1 MKILRPI
8 FLFVLL
14 VFSLSGCESNNLEN
28 VPLAKKGVIDLRGWD
43 FETMGNVSLNG
54 EWKIDWKNW
63 NQTEDSNHS
72 EFTIV
77 PGHWTNSLSEKYPTG
92 FAKLSLKILIPENTK
107 TLYLQNGITRNA
119 FEILV
124 GDESIYKSGII
135 GESFSTE
142 TPHLNVQTV
151 AIPETKDREIKLSL
165 KISCFHYH
173 ICGVATPYSLGN
185 HAGINKSFLEATSRD
200 IFVLTSLLTLAFF
213 HFVLYIFWRDEKTH
227 ILFASVC
234 FLAAARL
241 LSIGETRFIY
251 NYLPLGVYEIMV
263 RVNGISFVLLYL
275 SFVLYV
281 REIYNDEKYKL
292 IYRVNFFVAS
302 LLFLALPLDL
312 LTFSKF
318 LAFHLVFSL
327 FAIFGLLYP
336 IIHGVILKKPGARL
350 FLFSVIATMSLFSLD
365 ILTEF
370 AKKGTAYL
378 AQYGFLVFGLSQALF
393 IADRMIEN
401 FKNKERLKQ
410 EKESAE
416 AKVDFK
422 TTFLSTMSHE
432 IRTPMNGVL
441 GMAQLLQQTN
451 LSEEQKEYLNLIQFS
466 GDNLLL
472 LINDI
477 LDLSKLE
484 SGQFEL
490 HLEPVPLQ
498 KFMNDCINLFKSQ
511 ADPNK
516 LKIELEFLNPPPAY
530 LKTDQRR
537 LAQILTNLLSNA
549 VKFTEKGAVTV
560 IVETIP
566 LNGNSV
572 RLKVSVKDTG
582 IGIPEDRIINLFQP
596 FSQVHSHLTEKTI
609 GTGLGL
615 AITKKLIEE
624 MGGSIT
630 VQSVYGRGSN
640 FSFQFASQ
648 FQSEAIVTDEEQEK
662 PEPIPKITQGS
673 LLAEKYPLKILVADD
688 DPISQK
694 VSSLFLKKLG
704 YSNLQT
710 DNGEKTL
717 DMVRSESPDLLFM
730 DVQMPD
736 MDGITVTKCI
746 RQSKTITK
754 QPVIIALTANV
765 LEEEKQRCL
774 SAGMDDFMTKPLL
787 MRDLD
792 FMIRK
797 WAKKDLVPSN
807 K

>member
-1 MKILRPI
+1 
-8 FLFVLL
+8 
-14 VFSLSGCESNNLEN
+14 
-28 VPLAKKGVIDLRGWD
+28 
-43 FETMGNVSLNG
+43 MGNVSLNG
-54 EWKIDWKNW
+54 EWRIDWKDW
-63 NQTEDSNHS
+63 NPTNDSPNK

-77 PGHWTNSLSEKYPTG
+77 PGHWNNSAFEKYPAG
-92 FAKLSLKILIPENTK
+92 FARLSLTILVPENTK
-107 TLYLQNGITRNA
+107 TLYLQNGVTRNA
-119 FEILV
+119 FEVLV
-124 GDESIYKSGII
+124 DEKTIYKSGII
-135 GESFSTE
+135 GESFSSE
-142 TPHLNVQTV
+142 IPHLNIQTV
-151 AIPETKDREIKLSL
+151 ALPDVKNNQIQLSL

-173 ICGVATPYSLGN
+173 NCGVATPYSLGT
-185 HAGINKSFLEATSRD
+185 HSGISKSYLGAIGRD

-227 ILFASVC
+227 ILFAAVC
-234 FLAAARL
+234 FLAAMRL

-251 NYLPLGVYEIMV
+251 NYLPLGVYETMV
-263 RVNGISFVLLYL
+263 RINGISFVLVYL

-281 REIYNDEKYKL
+281 KEIYNSEKYKL
-292 IYRVNFFVAS
+292 VYRINFFVAS
-302 LLFLALPLDL
+302 LLFFALPLNL

-318 LAFHLVFSL
+318 LAFHLVLSL
-327 FAIFGLLYP
+327 LALFGLLYP
-336 IIHGVILKKPGARL
+336 IIHGVLLKKPGSRL
-350 FLFSVIATMSLFSLD
+350 FLFSVIATMFLFSLD

-416 AKVDFK
+416 AKVNFK

-490 HLEPVPLQ
+490 HLEPVPLE
-498 KFMNDCINLFKSQ
+498 KFMKDFINIFKTQ
-511 ADPNK
+511 TDPNK
-516 LKIELEFLNPPPAY
+516 LKIELDFLNPPPAF
-530 LKTDQRR
+530 LITDQRR
-537 LAQILTNLLSNA
+537 FAQVLTNLLSNA
-549 VKFTEKGAVTV
+549 VKFTEKGSITV
-560 IVETIP
+560 LVETII
-566 LNGNSV
+566 LKKDMV

-582 IGIPEDRIINLFQP
+582 IGIPDDRMGILFQP

-624 MGGSIT
+624 MGGSIS

-640 FSFQFASQ
+640 FTFQFTAQIGPES
-648 FQSEAIVTDEEQEK
+648 SESEQHSNTKET
-662 PEPIPKITQGS
+662 IPKRS
-673 LLAEKYPLKILVADD
+673 SDSPLAEKYPLKILVADD

-704 YSNLQT
+704 YTNLQAE
-710 DNGEKTL
+710 NGEKTL
-717 DMVRSESPDLLFM
+717 DIVRSESPDLLFV
-730 DVQMPD
+730 DIQMPD
-736 MDGITVTKCI
+736 MDGITVAKCI
-746 RQSKTITK
+746 RQSKTIAK

-765 LEEEKQRCL
+765 MEEEKHRCL

-787 MRDLD
+787 LRDLD

-797 WAKKDLVPSN
+797 WAKRDLSPSN
-807 K
+807 R

>member
-1 MKILRPI
+1 
-8 FLFVLL
+8 
-14 VFSLSGCESNNLEN
+14 
-28 VPLAKKGVIDLRGWD
+28 
-43 FETMGNVSLNG
+43 MGNAALDG

-63 NQTEDSNHS
+63 NPKENSEQS

-77 PGHWTNSLSEKYPTG
+77 PGHWTNSASKKYPTG
-92 FAKLSLKILIPENTK
+92 FAKLSLTILVPENTK
-107 TLYLQNGITRNA
+107 TLYLQNGVTRNA
-119 FEILV
+119 FEININN
-124 GDESIYKSGII
+124 ETIYKSGII
-135 GESFSTE
+135 GESFTSE
-142 TPHLNVQTV
+142 VPHLNIQTI
-151 AIPETKDREIKLSL
+151 ALPETKKQEIKLSL
-165 KISCFHYH
+165 NISCFHYH
-173 ICGVATPYSLGN
+173 ICGVATPYVLGTN
-185 HAGINKSFLEATSRD
+185 QGINKSFLEATSRD

-227 ILFASVC
+227 ILFAAVS
-234 FLAAARL
+234 FLASLRL

-281 REIYNDEKYKL
+281 REIYNDEKYKI
-292 IYRVNFFVAS
+292 IYRINFFVAS

-318 LAFHLVFSL
+318 LAFHLVLSL
-327 FAIFGLLYP
+327 LALFGLLYP
-336 IIHGVILKKPGARL
+336 IIHSVILKKPGSKL
-350 FLFSVIATMSLFSLD
+350 FLFSVIATMTLFSLD

-393 IADRMIEN
+393 IADRMIQN

-410 EKESAE
+410 EKENAE
-416 AKVDFK
+416 AKVNFK

-441 GMAQLLQQTN
+441 GMTQLLQQTK
-451 LSEEQKEYLNLIQFS
+451 LSEEQKEYINLIQFS

-477 LDLSKLE
+477 LDLTKLE

-511 ADPNK
+511 ADPNH

-537 LAQILTNLLSNA
+537 FAQILTNLLSNA

-560 IVETIP
+560 LVETIP
-566 LNGNSV
+566 FKEDSI

-582 IGIPEDRIINLFQP
+582 IGIPENRMATLFQP
-596 FSQVHSHLTEKTI
+596 FTQVHSHLTEKTI

-615 AITKKLIEE
+615 TITKKLIEE

-630 VQSVYGRGSN
+630 VQSIYGRGSD
-640 FSFQFASQ
+640 FTFQFVSQ
-648 FQSEAIVTDEEQEK
+648 SQSEAILTEDQTPNVTEVNPKVGKEK
-662 PEPIPKITQGS
+662 S
-673 LLAEKYPLKILVADD
+673 LAEKYPLKILVADD

-710 DNGEKTL
+710 DNGGKTL
-717 DMVRSESPDLLFM
+717 DMVRSECPDFLFV

-746 RQSKTITK
+746 RQSQTITK
-754 QPVIIALTANV
+754 QPIIIALTANV

-787 MRDLD
+787 LRDLD

-797 WAKKDLVPSN
+797 WAKKDLLPSN

>member
-1 MKILRPI
+1 
-8 FLFVLL
+8 
-14 VFSLSGCESNNLEN
+14 
-28 VPLAKKGVIDLRGWD
+28 
-43 FETMGNVSLNG
+43 MGNVALNG

-63 NQTEDSNHS
+63 NLAEDSNNS
-72 EFTIV
+72 EFTVV
-77 PGHWTNSLSEKYPTG
+77 PGHWTNSSFEKYPTG
-92 FAKLSLKILIPENTK
+92 FAKFSLTILIPENTK
-107 TLYLQNGITRNA
+107 TLYLQNGVTRNA

-135 GESFSTE
+135 GESYSTE

-151 AIPETKDREIKLSL
+151 AIPEVKNREIKLSL

-234 FLAAARL
+234 FLAAFRL

-281 REIYNDEKYKL
+281 KEIYNEEKYKL

-327 FAIFGLLYP
+327 ISILGLLYP

-416 AKVDFK
+416 AKVNFK

-451 LSEEQKEYLNLIQFS
+451 LTEEQKEYLNLIQFS

-472 LINDI
+472 LVNDI

-560 IVETIP
+560 LVETIP
-566 LNGNSV
+566 LNENSV

-582 IGIPEDRIINLFQP
+582 IGIPEDRIVNLFQP
-596 FSQVHSHLTEKTI
+596 FSQVHSHLTEKTR

-615 AITKKLIEE
+615 TITKKLIEE

-640 FSFQFASQ
+640 FVFQFASQ
-648 FQSEAIVTDEEQEK
+648 FQSETIPTNEEFEK
-662 PEPIPKITQGS
+662 PEPIQKITKGS
-673 LLAEKYPLKILVADD
+673 FLAEKYPLKILVADD

-717 DMVRSESPDLLFM
+717 DMVRSESPDLLFV

-787 MRDLD
+787 LRDLD

-797 WAKKDLVPSN
+797 WAKKDLLPSN

>member
-1 MKILRPI
+1 MKIHNPI
-8 FLFVLL
+8 FLSVFLIFCLL
-14 VFSLSGCESNNLEN
+14 GCESGRIEN
-28 VPLAKKGVIDLRGWD
+28 VPLAGKGVLDLRNWN
-43 FETMGNVSLNG
+43 FESMGNVPLNG
-54 EWKIDWKNW
+54 EWRIDWKNW
-63 NQTEDSNHS
+63 NATETSNDS

-77 PGHWTNSLSEKYPTG
+77 PGHWTNSSSEKYPAG
-92 FAKLSLKILIPENTK
+92 FAKLSLTILVPENTGN
-107 TLYLQNGITRNA
+107 LYLQNGVTRNA
-119 FEILV
+119 FEIAV
-124 GDESIYKSGII
+124 GEDTIYKSGII
-135 GESFSTE
+135 GEDFSSE
-142 TPHLNVQTV
+142 SPHLNIQTV
-151 AIPETKDREIKLSL
+151 ALPEIKNQEIKLSL

-173 ICGVATPYSLGN
+173 ICGVATPYSLGT
-185 HAGINKSFLEATSRD
+185 HAGISKSYLETISRD

-213 HFVLYIFWRDEKTH
+213 HFVLYFFWRDEKIH
-227 ILFASVC
+227 VLFATVC

-251 NYLPLGVYEIMV
+251 NYLPLGAYEIMV

-275 SFVLYV
+275 TFTLYV
-281 REIYNDEKYKL
+281 REIYNSGKYKL

-318 LAFHLVFSL
+318 LAFHLVLSL
-327 FAIFGLLYP
+327 FALFGLLYP
-336 IIHGVILKKPGARL
+336 IIDGVILKKAGSRL

-401 FKNKERLKQ
+401 LKNKERLKQ
-410 EKESAE
+410 EKENAE

-441 GMAQLLQQTN
+441 GMTQLLQQTN
-451 LSEEQKEYLNLIQFS
+451 LSEEQKEYINLIQFS

-498 KFMNDCINLFKSQ
+498 KFMTDCINLFKSQ
-511 ADPNK
+511 SDPQN
-516 LKIELEFLNPPPAY
+516 LKIELEFSNPPPAF
-530 LKTDQRR
+530 LITDQRR
-537 LAQILTNLLSNA
+537 FAQILTNLLSNA
-549 VKFTEKGAVTV
+549 VKFTEKGAITV
-560 IVETIP
+560 LVETIP
-566 LNGNSV
+566 LKEDSI
-572 RLKVSVKDTG
+572 RLKISVKDTG
-582 IGIPEDRIINLFQP
+582 IGIPEDRIGNLFQP
-596 FSQVHSHLTEKTI
+596 FTQVHSHLTEKTI

-624 MGGSIT
+624 MGGSIS

-640 FSFQFASQ
+640 FTFQFNSQ
-648 FQSEAIVTDEEQEK
+648 VKSESFVTDKTSDVQELV
-662 PEPIPKITQGS
+662 PKVTKDS
-673 LLAEKYPLKILVADD
+673 PLAEKYPLRILVADD

-694 VSSLFLKKLG
+694 VSNLFLKKLG
-704 YSNLQT
+704 YANLQAE
-710 DNGEKTL
+710 NGEKTL
-717 DMVRSESPDLLFM
+717 DMVRSEEPDLLFV

-746 RQSKTITK
+746 RQSQTITK
-754 QPVIIALTANV
+754 QPIIIALTANV

-787 MRDLD
+787 LRDLD

-797 WAKKDLVPSN
+797 WAKKDLSPSN